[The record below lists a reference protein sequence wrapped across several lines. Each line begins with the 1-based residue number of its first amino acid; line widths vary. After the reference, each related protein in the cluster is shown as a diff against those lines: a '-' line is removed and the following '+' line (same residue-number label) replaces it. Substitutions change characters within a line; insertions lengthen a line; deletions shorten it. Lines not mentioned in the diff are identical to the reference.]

1 MADLVLC
8 STTIVSESSG
18 SASLSS
24 DVGMPSG
31 MLIGHDYCKLEGA
44 IVSGNVYRTEV
55 EFHYTT
61 YTNQSAR
68 LSLSSL
74 PKNKTIVIAYHLFT
88 STENHSY
95 FHIKTSWTSHGS
107 GMAYIPTN
115 TNSSSTAGQ
124 TWGDNDNKYP
134 LGLGGYDTDGNTIQ
148 HIIVQGV
155 IEDTNASNTSL
166 YSQLWW
172 GSQNSTSTI
181 RCNKTINDNAEHGS
195 HTTSFGYMYAYQN

>member
-1 MADLVLC
+1 MADLVLG
-8 STTIVSESSG
+8 STTIMTESGG

-44 IVSGNVYRTEV
+44 IVSGNLYRTIA
-55 EFHYTT
+55 EFNYTT
-61 YTNQSAR
+61 YSNQSAR

-74 PKNKTIVIAYHLFT
+74 PKNKTIVIAYHLFI
-88 STENHSY
+88 SYDNHPY

-107 GMAYIPTN
+107 GMAYISTN
-115 TNSSSTAGQ
+115 TNSSSTAGMN
-124 TWGDNDNKYP
+124 WGDNVNKYP
-134 LGLGGYDTDGNTIQ
+134 LGLGGYDTDQNTVQ
-148 HIIVQGV
+148 HVIVQGV

-172 GSQNSTSTI
+172 GSQNSTSHV
-181 RCNKTINDNAEHGS
+181 RCNKTLSDGNEHGA